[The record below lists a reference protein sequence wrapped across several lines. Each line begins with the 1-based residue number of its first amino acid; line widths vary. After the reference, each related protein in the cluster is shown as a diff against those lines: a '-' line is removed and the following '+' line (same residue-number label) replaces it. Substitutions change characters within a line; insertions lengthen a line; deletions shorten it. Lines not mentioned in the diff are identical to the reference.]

1 MKSVHLF
8 QRIVHYNRRCR
19 FEWGTLTVA
28 KLFVGFAILGI
39 SGLAQLENH
48 LDQLTDSKI
57 DSNLDLG
64 PATAIK
70 INFTIAEAASTTATL
85 DN

>member
-1 MKSVHLF
+1 M
-8 QRIVHYNRRCR
+8 
-19 FEWGTLTVA
+19 
-28 KLFVGFAILGI
+28 GFAVLGI
-39 SGLAQLENH
+39 GGSARLENR

-70 INFTIAEAASTTATL
+70 INFAIVKATNTMATL